1 MFRVLAKM
9 EVVPGKSEVFRENI
23 LKLAPQ
29 TKAYPGCLS
38 YEVLQSTENE
48 NIFWMCETWED
59 EKCFQE
65 HFSADF
71 TKEFEA
77 SLEGVAAKDVEPY
90 ICKVIY

>member
-9 EVVPGKSEVFRENI
+9 EVLPGKSGEFRKNI

-29 TKAYPGCLS
+29 TIEYPGCLS
-38 YEVLQSTENE
+38 YEVLQSNENE

-59 EKCFQE
+59 EQHFQE

-71 TKEFEA
+71 TKEFEKT
-77 SLEGVAAKDVEPY
+77 LEGVAAKDVEPY
-90 ICKVIY
+90 ICKIVF

>member
-9 EVVPGKSEVFRENI
+9 EVVSGKSEEFRKNI

-38 YEVLQSTENE
+38 YEVLQSIEKDT
-48 NIFWMCETWED
+48 IFWMCETWED
-59 EKCFQE
+59 EKSFQE
-65 HFSADF
+65 HFSAHF

-77 SLEGVAAKDVEPY
+77 SLEGIVAKDVEPY